1 MSKSW
6 QQICQVIRSYIT
18 QLLVCYVDFTRTLPF
33 FLLRYASIYYSCTVL
48 PVYKAYMEI
57 ERLYF
62 KKNERRFK
70 DFITMMGGPGQRH
83 GASLGKNQT
92 HHQAPPKIGSDRN

>member
-1 MSKSW
+1 MLAYTT
-6 QQICQVIRSYIT
+6 VVPYY
-18 QLLVCYVDFTRTLPF
+18 LFTRHIWKLKDF
-33 FLLRYASIYYSCTVL
+33 IS
-48 PVYKAYMEI
+48 
-57 ERLYF
+57 